1 MTQNSRT
8 HVFKFL
14 TPPTLSVERKTV
26 NFHGFKQGYVPKN
39 INVLFSQCES

>member
-14 TPPTLSVERKTV
+14 IPVTASVEKIISL
-26 NFHGFKQGYVPKN
+26 H
-39 INVLFSQCES
+39 